1 MILKHI
7 LNILEEY
14 GKTKKIKIKSKI
26 KIKETKEKWNPT
38 KGYKG
43 QKKKQKINKTKIG
56 KKLFINM
63 NMK

>member
-1 MILKHI
+1 M
-7 LNILEEY
+7 
-14 GKTKKIKIKSKI
+14 TRQKIKIKTKI
-26 KIKETKEKWNPT
+26 KIKKTKEKWNPT

-43 QKKKQKINKTKIG
+43 QKKKQKINKTKIR